1 MKLVRPADDALLWEQ
16 FRAGDAGS
24 LGELM
29 STHYTALL
37 RYGTKFSRDTDFVR
51 DCMQDVF
58 VELWNRRATL
68 SSLPSP
74 QVRPYLM
81 TMLRR
86 LLHKAYVQRQQ
97 FDFQGFFDD
106 DSLPAFAVSFT
117 HEDQLI
123 DDEKTRGNL
132 SRIQQLLDN
141 LPRRS
146 KEVVYLRFYDN
157 LDRPAIARIM
167 GISEQSVSNLLQE
180 TLRLLRRHSNAEQ
193 FWLLVL
199 LCSAKLFL

>member
-1 MKLVRPADDALLWEQ
+1 MKLVKPADDALLWER
-16 FRAGDAGS
+16 FRAGDAGP

-29 STHYTALL
+29 SIHYTALL
-37 RYGTKFSRDTDFVR
+37 RYGTKFSRDTNFVR

-68 SSLPSP
+68 SPLTSP

-81 TMLRR
+81 TILRR
-86 LLHKAYVQRQQ
+86 LLHKAYLRQQ
-97 FDFQGFFDD
+97 QIDFQDISENS
-106 DSLPAFAVSFT
+106 SLPAFVVSFT

-132 SRIQQLLDN
+132 SRIRQLLDN

-146 KEVVYLRFYDN
+146 KEVIYLRFYDN
-157 LDRPAIARIM
+157 LDRPAIAQIM

-180 TLRLLRRHSNAEQ
+180 TLRLLRRHINAEQ
-193 FWLLVL
+193 FWLLLL
-199 LCSAKLFL
+199 LCFAV